1 MSSDIKIKV
10 QSFGRFLSN
19 MVMPNIGAFIAWGII
34 TALFIPTGWLPNE
47 TLAKLVGPMITYL
60 LPLLIGYTGGKLV
73 GGERGGVVGAITTMG
88 VIVGADM
95 PMFLG
100 SMIAG
105 PLGGW
110 CIKHFDRWVDGKI
123 KSGFEMLVNNF
134 SAGIIGMILAILAFL
149 GIGPIVEALSK
160 MLAAGVNFMVVHDML
175 PLASIF
181 VEPAK
186 ILFLNNAINHGIFS
200 PLGIQQS
207 HELGK
212 SIFFLIEANPGPG
225 MGVLLAYMFFGRGSA
240 KQSAGGAAIIHFLG
254 GIHEIYFPYVLMNP
268 RLILAVILG
277 GMTGVFT
284 LTILGGG
291 LVSPASPGSIL
302 AVLAM
307 TPKGAYFANIAGVCA
322 AMAVSF
328 VVSAILLKTS
338 KVKEED
344 DIEAATRRMQDMK
357 AESKGASPLSAGD
370 VTNDLSHVRKI
381 IVACDAGVFMSSDIK
396 IKVQS
401 FGRFL
406 SNMVMPNIGAFIAWG
421 IITAL
426 FIPTGWLPNETLA
439 KLVGPMITY
448 LLPLLIGY
456 TGGKL
461 VGGERGGVVGAI
473 TTMGVIVGADMPMF
487 LGSMIAGPLG
497 GWCIK
502 HFDRWVD
509 GKIKSGF
516 EMLVNNFSAGIIG
529 MILAILAF
537 LGIGPIVEA
546 LSKMLAAGVNFMVV
560 HDMLPLASIFV
571 EPAKILFLNNAINH
585 GIFSPLGIQ
594 QSHEL
599 GKSIFFLIEANP
611 GPGMGV
617 LLAYMFFG
625 RGSAKQSAGG
635 AAIIHFLGGIHEIYF
650 PYVLMN
656 PRLILAVILGGMT
669 GVFTLTILGGGLV
682 SPASPGSILA
692 VLAMTPKGAY
702 FANIAGVCAAM
713 AVSFVV
719 SAILLKT
726 SKVKEEDDI
735 EAATRRMQDMKAESK
750 GASPLSAGDVT
761 NDLSHVRKIIVA
773 CDAGMGS
780 SAMGAGVLR
789 KKIQD
794 AGLSQIS
801 VTNSAINNLPPDVDL
816 VITHRDLTERA
827 MRQVPQ
833 AQHISLTNFLD
844 SGLYTSLTERLV
856 AAQRHTANE
865 EKVKDSLK
873 DSFDD
878 SSANLFKLG
887 AENIFLGRKAATK
900 EEAIRFAGE
909 QLVKGGYVEP
919 EYVQAM
925 LDREKLTPTY
935 LGESIAV
942 PHGTVEA
949 KDRVLKTGVVFCQ
962 YPEGVRFGEEE
973 DDIARLVIGIAARN
987 NEHIQVITSLTN
999 ALDDESVIERLAHT
1013 TSVDEVLELLAGRK

>member
-110 CIKHFDRWVDGKI
+110 AIKKFDVWVDGKI

-149 GIGPIVEALSK
+149 GIGPAVEVLSK
-160 MLAAGVNFMVVHDML
+160 ILAAGVNFMVAHEML

-277 GMTGVFT
+277 GMTGIFT
-284 LTILGGG
+284 LTILNGG

-307 TPKGAYFANIAGVCA
+307 TPKGAYFANIAAIIA

-328 VVSAILLKTS
+328 VVAAVLLKTS

-357 AESKGASPLSAGD
+357 AQSKGGATPLAAGD
-370 VTNDLSHVRKI
+370 V
-381 IVACDAGVFMSSDIK
+381 A
-396 IKVQS
+396 
-401 FGRFL
+401 
-406 SNMVMPNIGAFIAWG
+406 
-421 IITAL
+421 
-426 FIPTGWLPNETLA
+426 
-439 KLVGPMITY
+439 
-448 LLPLLIGY
+448 
-456 TGGKL
+456 
-461 VGGERGGVVGAI
+461 
-473 TTMGVIVGADMPMF
+473 
-487 LGSMIAGPLG
+487 
-497 GWCIK
+497 
-502 HFDRWVD
+502 
-509 GKIKSGF
+509 
-516 EMLVNNFSAGIIG
+516 
-529 MILAILAF
+529 
-537 LGIGPIVEA
+537 
-546 LSKMLAAGVNFMVV
+546 
-560 HDMLPLASIFV
+560 
-571 EPAKILFLNNAINH
+571 
-585 GIFSPLGIQ
+585 
-594 QSHEL
+594 
-599 GKSIFFLIEANP
+599 
-611 GPGMGV
+611 
-617 LLAYMFFG
+617 
-625 RGSAKQSAGG
+625 
-635 AAIIHFLGGIHEIYF
+635 
-650 PYVLMN
+650 
-656 PRLILAVILGGMT
+656 
-669 GVFTLTILGGGLV
+669 
-682 SPASPGSILA
+682 
-692 VLAMTPKGAY
+692 
-702 FANIAGVCAAM
+702 
-713 AVSFVV
+713 
-719 SAILLKT
+719 
-726 SKVKEEDDI
+726 
-735 EAATRRMQDMKAESK
+735 
-750 GASPLSAGDVT
+750 

-789 KKIQD
+789 KKVQD
-794 AGLSQIS
+794 AGLSNIS

-856 AAQRHTANE
+856 SAQRHTDNE
-865 EKVKDSLK
+865 EKVRDSLK
-873 DSFDD
+873 DSFDASD
-878 SSANLFKLG
+878 TNLFKLG

-900 EEAIRFAGE
+900 EEAILFAGE

-925 LDREKLTPTY
+925 LDREKLTSTY

-942 PHGTVEA
+942 PHGTIEA
-949 KDRVLKTGVVFCQ
+949 KDRVLKTGIVFCQ

-973 DDIARLVIGIAARN
+973 DEVARLVIGIAARN

-999 ALDDESVIERLAHT
+999 ALDDESVIERLAKT
-1013 TSVDEVLELLAGRK
+1013 TSVEEVLTLLKA

>member
-1 MSSDIKIKV
+1 MSSDFKIKV

-60 LPLLIGYTGGKLV
+60 LPLLIGYTGGRLV
-73 GGERGGVVGAITTMG
+73 GGDRGGVVGAITTMG

-100 SMIAG
+100 AMIAG

-110 CIKHFDRWVDGKI
+110 AIKKFDVWVDGKI

-149 GIGPIVEALSK
+149 GIGPAVEVLSK
-160 MLAAGVNFMVVHDML
+160 LLAAGVNFMVAHDML

-207 HELGK
+207 HDLGK

-284 LTILGGG
+284 LSVLGGG

-307 TPKGAYFANIAGVCA
+307 TPKGAYFANIAAICA

-357 AESKGASPLSAGD
+357 SQSKGVAATPLAAGD
-370 VTNDLSHVRKI
+370 VS
-381 IVACDAGVFMSSDIK
+381 
-396 IKVQS
+396 
-401 FGRFL
+401 
-406 SNMVMPNIGAFIAWG
+406 
-421 IITAL
+421 
-426 FIPTGWLPNETLA
+426 
-439 KLVGPMITY
+439 
-448 LLPLLIGY
+448 
-456 TGGKL
+456 
-461 VGGERGGVVGAI
+461 
-473 TTMGVIVGADMPMF
+473 
-487 LGSMIAGPLG
+487 
-497 GWCIK
+497 
-502 HFDRWVD
+502 
-509 GKIKSGF
+509 
-516 EMLVNNFSAGIIG
+516 
-529 MILAILAF
+529 
-537 LGIGPIVEA
+537 
-546 LSKMLAAGVNFMVV
+546 
-560 HDMLPLASIFV
+560 
-571 EPAKILFLNNAINH
+571 
-585 GIFSPLGIQ
+585 
-594 QSHEL
+594 
-599 GKSIFFLIEANP
+599 
-611 GPGMGV
+611 
-617 LLAYMFFG
+617 
-625 RGSAKQSAGG
+625 
-635 AAIIHFLGGIHEIYF
+635 
-650 PYVLMN
+650 
-656 PRLILAVILGGMT
+656 
-669 GVFTLTILGGGLV
+669 
-682 SPASPGSILA
+682 
-692 VLAMTPKGAY
+692 
-702 FANIAGVCAAM
+702 
-713 AVSFVV
+713 
-719 SAILLKT
+719 
-726 SKVKEEDDI
+726 
-735 EAATRRMQDMKAESK
+735 
-750 GASPLSAGDVT
+750 

-789 KKIQD
+789 KKVAD

-801 VTNSAINNLPPDVDL
+801 VTNSAINSLPTDVDL

-844 SGLYTSLTERLV
+844 SGLYTNLTERLV
-856 AAQRHTANE
+856 AAQRHEDNE
-865 EKVKDSLK
+865 VKVRTSLQ
-873 DSFDD
+873 DSFDE
-878 SSANLFKLG
+878 SNSHLFRLG
-887 AENIFLGRKAATK
+887 AENIFLGRTASHK

-909 QLVKGGYVEP
+909 QLVKGGYVQP

-962 YPEGVRFGEEE
+962 YPAGVRFGEEE

-999 ALDDESVIERLAHT
+999 ALDDETVIERLANT
-1013 TSVDEVLELLAGRK
+1013 TSVEEVLALLNK

>member
-110 CIKHFDRWVDGKI
+110 AIKKFDVWVDGKI

-149 GIGPIVEALSK
+149 GIGPAVEVLSK
-160 MLAAGVNFMVVHDML
+160 ILAAGVNFMVAHDML

-207 HELGK
+207 HDLGK

-225 MGVLLAYMFFGRGSA
+225 MGILLAYMFFGRGSA

-284 LTILGGG
+284 LTLLNGG

-307 TPKGAYFANIAGVCA
+307 TPKGAYFANIAAIVA

-328 VVSAILLKTS
+328 VVSAVLLKTS

-357 AESKGASPLSAGD
+357 AQSKGGATPLAAGD
-370 VTNDLSHVRKI
+370 V
-381 IVACDAGVFMSSDIK
+381 A
-396 IKVQS
+396 
-401 FGRFL
+401 
-406 SNMVMPNIGAFIAWG
+406 
-421 IITAL
+421 
-426 FIPTGWLPNETLA
+426 
-439 KLVGPMITY
+439 
-448 LLPLLIGY
+448 
-456 TGGKL
+456 
-461 VGGERGGVVGAI
+461 
-473 TTMGVIVGADMPMF
+473 
-487 LGSMIAGPLG
+487 
-497 GWCIK
+497 
-502 HFDRWVD
+502 
-509 GKIKSGF
+509 
-516 EMLVNNFSAGIIG
+516 
-529 MILAILAF
+529 
-537 LGIGPIVEA
+537 
-546 LSKMLAAGVNFMVV
+546 
-560 HDMLPLASIFV
+560 
-571 EPAKILFLNNAINH
+571 
-585 GIFSPLGIQ
+585 
-594 QSHEL
+594 
-599 GKSIFFLIEANP
+599 
-611 GPGMGV
+611 
-617 LLAYMFFG
+617 
-625 RGSAKQSAGG
+625 
-635 AAIIHFLGGIHEIYF
+635 
-650 PYVLMN
+650 
-656 PRLILAVILGGMT
+656 
-669 GVFTLTILGGGLV
+669 
-682 SPASPGSILA
+682 
-692 VLAMTPKGAY
+692 
-702 FANIAGVCAAM
+702 
-713 AVSFVV
+713 
-719 SAILLKT
+719 
-726 SKVKEEDDI
+726 
-735 EAATRRMQDMKAESK
+735 
-750 GASPLSAGDVT
+750 

-789 KKIQD
+789 KKVHD
-794 AGLSQIS
+794 AGLSNIS
-801 VTNSAINNLPPDVDL
+801 VTNCAINNLPPDVDL

-856 AAQRHTANE
+856 AAQRHTDNE
-865 EKVKDSLK
+865 EKVRDSLK
-873 DSFDD
+873 DSFDASD
-878 SSANLFKLG
+878 TNLFKLG

-900 EEAIRFAGE
+900 EEAILFAGE

-925 LDREKLTPTY
+925 LDREKLTSTY

-942 PHGTVEA
+942 PHGTIEA
-949 KDRVLKTGVVFCQ
+949 KDRVLKTGIVFCQ

-973 DDIARLVIGIAARN
+973 DEVARLVIGIAARN

-999 ALDDESVIERLAHT
+999 ALDDESVIERLAKT
-1013 TSVDEVLELLAGRK
+1013 TSVEEVLTLQKA

>member
-60 LPLLIGYTGGKLV
+60 LPLLIGYTGGRLV
-73 GGERGGVVGAITTMG
+73 GGDRGGVVGAITTMG

-100 SMIAG
+100 AMIAG

-110 CIKHFDRWVDGKI
+110 AIKHFDNWVDGKI

-149 GIGPIVEALSK
+149 GIGPAVEVLSK
-160 MLAAGVNFMVVHDML
+160 VLAAGVNFMVAHEML

-207 HELGK
+207 HDLGK

-268 RLILAVILG
+268 RLLLAVILG

-284 LTILGGG
+284 LSVLNGG

-307 TPKGAYFANIAGVCA
+307 TPKGAYFANLA
-322 AMAVSF
+322 AIFAALIVSF
-328 VVSAILLKTS
+328 VIASILLKTS
-338 KVKEED
+338 KVKDDED
-344 DIEAATRRMQDMK
+344 LQEATRRIHEMK
-357 AESKGASPLSAGD
+357 AESKGA
-370 VTNDLSHVRKI
+370 T
-381 IVACDAGVFMSSDIK
+381 
-396 IKVQS
+396 
-401 FGRFL
+401 
-406 SNMVMPNIGAFIAWG
+406 
-421 IITAL
+421 
-426 FIPTGWLPNETLA
+426 
-439 KLVGPMITY
+439 
-448 LLPLLIGY
+448 
-456 TGGKL
+456 
-461 VGGERGGVVGAI
+461 
-473 TTMGVIVGADMPMF
+473 
-487 LGSMIAGPLG
+487 
-497 GWCIK
+497 
-502 HFDRWVD
+502 
-509 GKIKSGF
+509 
-516 EMLVNNFSAGIIG
+516 
-529 MILAILAF
+529 
-537 LGIGPIVEA
+537 
-546 LSKMLAAGVNFMVV
+546 
-560 HDMLPLASIFV
+560 PLA
-571 EPAKILFLNNAINH
+571 
-585 GIFSPLGIQ
+585 
-594 QSHEL
+594 
-599 GKSIFFLIEANP
+599 
-611 GPGMGV
+611 
-617 LLAYMFFG
+617 
-625 RGSAKQSAGG
+625 
-635 AAIIHFLGGIHEIYF
+635 
-650 PYVLMN
+650 
-656 PRLILAVILGGMT
+656 
-669 GVFTLTILGGGLV
+669 
-682 SPASPGSILA
+682 
-692 VLAMTPKGAY
+692 
-702 FANIAGVCAAM
+702 
-713 AVSFVV
+713 
-719 SAILLKT
+719 
-726 SKVKEEDDI
+726 
-735 EAATRRMQDMKAESK
+735 
-750 GASPLSAGDVT
+750 AGDVT

-789 KKIQD
+789 KKVQD
-794 AGLSQIS
+794 AGLTNIS
-801 VTNSAINNLPPDVDL
+801 VTNSAINSLPSDVDL

-827 MRQVPQ
+827 MRQAPQ

-844 SGLYTSLTERLV
+844 SGLYTNLTERLV
-856 AAQRHTANE
+856 AAQRHSDNE
-865 EKVKDSLK
+865 AKVTSSLQ
-873 DSFDD
+873 DSFDAPN
-878 SSANLFKLG
+878 SNLFKLG
-887 AENIFLGRKAATK
+887 AENIFLGRTASNK

-909 QLVKGGYVEP
+909 QLVKGGYVQP
-919 EYVQAM
+919 EYVDAM
-925 LDREKLTPTY
+925 LEREKLTPTY

-962 YPEGVRFGEEE
+962 YPEGVRFGEDE

-999 ALDDESVIERLAHT
+999 ALDDETVIQRLAHT
-1013 TSVDEVLELLAGRK
+1013 TSVEEVLALLGK

>member
-1 MSSDIKIKV
+1 MSSDFKIKV

-60 LPLLIGYTGGKLV
+60 LPLLIGFTGGRLV
-73 GGERGGVVGAITTMG
+73 GGDRGGVVGAITTMG

-100 SMIAG
+100 AMIAG

-110 CIKHFDRWVDGKI
+110 AIKKFDVWVDGKI

-149 GIGPIVEALSK
+149 GIGPAVEVLSK
-160 MLAAGVNFMVVHDML
+160 LLAAGVNFMVAHDML

-207 HELGK
+207 HDLGK

-284 LTILGGG
+284 LSVLGGG

-307 TPKGAYFANIAGVCA
+307 TPKGAYFANIAAICA

-357 AESKGASPLSAGD
+357 SQSKGVAATPLAAGD
-370 VTNDLSHVRKI
+370 VS
-381 IVACDAGVFMSSDIK
+381 
-396 IKVQS
+396 
-401 FGRFL
+401 
-406 SNMVMPNIGAFIAWG
+406 
-421 IITAL
+421 
-426 FIPTGWLPNETLA
+426 
-439 KLVGPMITY
+439 
-448 LLPLLIGY
+448 
-456 TGGKL
+456 
-461 VGGERGGVVGAI
+461 
-473 TTMGVIVGADMPMF
+473 
-487 LGSMIAGPLG
+487 
-497 GWCIK
+497 
-502 HFDRWVD
+502 
-509 GKIKSGF
+509 
-516 EMLVNNFSAGIIG
+516 
-529 MILAILAF
+529 
-537 LGIGPIVEA
+537 
-546 LSKMLAAGVNFMVV
+546 
-560 HDMLPLASIFV
+560 
-571 EPAKILFLNNAINH
+571 
-585 GIFSPLGIQ
+585 
-594 QSHEL
+594 
-599 GKSIFFLIEANP
+599 
-611 GPGMGV
+611 
-617 LLAYMFFG
+617 
-625 RGSAKQSAGG
+625 
-635 AAIIHFLGGIHEIYF
+635 
-650 PYVLMN
+650 
-656 PRLILAVILGGMT
+656 
-669 GVFTLTILGGGLV
+669 
-682 SPASPGSILA
+682 
-692 VLAMTPKGAY
+692 
-702 FANIAGVCAAM
+702 
-713 AVSFVV
+713 
-719 SAILLKT
+719 
-726 SKVKEEDDI
+726 
-735 EAATRRMQDMKAESK
+735 
-750 GASPLSAGDVT
+750 

-789 KKIQD
+789 KKVAD

-801 VTNSAINNLPPDVDL
+801 VTNSAINSLPADVDL

-844 SGLYTSLTERLV
+844 SGLYTNLTERLV
-856 AAQRHTANE
+856 AAQRHEDNE
-865 EKVKDSLK
+865 VKVRTSLQ
-873 DSFDD
+873 DSFDE
-878 SSANLFKLG
+878 SNSHLFRLG
-887 AENIFLGRKAATK
+887 AENIFLGRTASHK

-909 QLVKGGYVEP
+909 QLVKGGYVQP

-962 YPEGVRFGEEE
+962 YPAGVRFGEEE

-999 ALDDESVIERLAHT
+999 ALDDETVIERLANT
-1013 TSVDEVLELLAGRK
+1013 TSVEEVLALLNK

>member
-110 CIKHFDRWVDGKI
+110 AIKKFDVWVDGKI

-149 GIGPIVEALSK
+149 GIGPAVEVLSK
-160 MLAAGVNFMVVHDML
+160 ILAAGVNFMVAHDML

-207 HELGK
+207 HDLGK

-284 LTILGGG
+284 LTLLNGG

-307 TPKGAYFANIAGVCA
+307 TPKGAYFANIAAIVA

-328 VVSAILLKTS
+328 VVSAVLLKTS

-357 AESKGASPLSAGD
+357 AQSKGGATPLAAGD
-370 VTNDLSHVRKI
+370 V
-381 IVACDAGVFMSSDIK
+381 A
-396 IKVQS
+396 
-401 FGRFL
+401 
-406 SNMVMPNIGAFIAWG
+406 
-421 IITAL
+421 
-426 FIPTGWLPNETLA
+426 
-439 KLVGPMITY
+439 
-448 LLPLLIGY
+448 
-456 TGGKL
+456 
-461 VGGERGGVVGAI
+461 
-473 TTMGVIVGADMPMF
+473 
-487 LGSMIAGPLG
+487 
-497 GWCIK
+497 
-502 HFDRWVD
+502 
-509 GKIKSGF
+509 
-516 EMLVNNFSAGIIG
+516 
-529 MILAILAF
+529 
-537 LGIGPIVEA
+537 
-546 LSKMLAAGVNFMVV
+546 
-560 HDMLPLASIFV
+560 
-571 EPAKILFLNNAINH
+571 
-585 GIFSPLGIQ
+585 
-594 QSHEL
+594 
-599 GKSIFFLIEANP
+599 
-611 GPGMGV
+611 
-617 LLAYMFFG
+617 
-625 RGSAKQSAGG
+625 
-635 AAIIHFLGGIHEIYF
+635 
-650 PYVLMN
+650 
-656 PRLILAVILGGMT
+656 
-669 GVFTLTILGGGLV
+669 
-682 SPASPGSILA
+682 
-692 VLAMTPKGAY
+692 
-702 FANIAGVCAAM
+702 
-713 AVSFVV
+713 
-719 SAILLKT
+719 
-726 SKVKEEDDI
+726 
-735 EAATRRMQDMKAESK
+735 
-750 GASPLSAGDVT
+750 

-789 KKIQD
+789 KKVHD
-794 AGLSQIS
+794 AGLSNIS
-801 VTNSAINNLPPDVDL
+801 VTNCAINNLPPDVDL

-856 AAQRHTANE
+856 AAQRHTDNE
-865 EKVKDSLK
+865 EKVRDSLK
-873 DSFDD
+873 DSFDASD
-878 SSANLFKLG
+878 TNLFKLG

-900 EEAIRFAGE
+900 EEAILFAGE

-925 LDREKLTPTY
+925 LDREKLTSTY

-942 PHGTVEA
+942 PHGTIEA
-949 KDRVLKTGVVFCQ
+949 KDRVLKTGIVFCQ

-973 DDIARLVIGIAARN
+973 DEVARLVIGIAARN

-999 ALDDESVIERLAHT
+999 ALDDESVIERLAKT
-1013 TSVDEVLELLAGRK
+1013 TRVYDVLTVLNASRGAGLGAGPRPPLLIRGERVRVREKPHPNPLR

>member
-1 MSSDIKIKV
+1 MSSDFKIKV

-60 LPLLIGYTGGKLV
+60 LPLLIGYTGGRLV
-73 GGERGGVVGAITTMG
+73 GGDRGGVVGAITTMG

-100 SMIAG
+100 AMIAG

-110 CIKHFDRWVDGKI
+110 AIKKFDVWVDGKI

-149 GIGPIVEALSK
+149 GIGPAVEVLSK
-160 MLAAGVNFMVVHDML
+160 LLAAGVNFMVAHDML

-207 HELGK
+207 HDLGK

-284 LTILGGG
+284 LSVLGGG

-307 TPKGAYFANIAGVCA
+307 TPKGAYFANIAAICA

-357 AESKGASPLSAGD
+357 SQSKGVAATPLAAGD
-370 VTNDLSHVRKI
+370 VS
-381 IVACDAGVFMSSDIK
+381 
-396 IKVQS
+396 
-401 FGRFL
+401 
-406 SNMVMPNIGAFIAWG
+406 
-421 IITAL
+421 
-426 FIPTGWLPNETLA
+426 
-439 KLVGPMITY
+439 
-448 LLPLLIGY
+448 
-456 TGGKL
+456 
-461 VGGERGGVVGAI
+461 
-473 TTMGVIVGADMPMF
+473 
-487 LGSMIAGPLG
+487 
-497 GWCIK
+497 
-502 HFDRWVD
+502 
-509 GKIKSGF
+509 
-516 EMLVNNFSAGIIG
+516 
-529 MILAILAF
+529 
-537 LGIGPIVEA
+537 
-546 LSKMLAAGVNFMVV
+546 
-560 HDMLPLASIFV
+560 
-571 EPAKILFLNNAINH
+571 
-585 GIFSPLGIQ
+585 
-594 QSHEL
+594 
-599 GKSIFFLIEANP
+599 
-611 GPGMGV
+611 
-617 LLAYMFFG
+617 
-625 RGSAKQSAGG
+625 
-635 AAIIHFLGGIHEIYF
+635 
-650 PYVLMN
+650 
-656 PRLILAVILGGMT
+656 
-669 GVFTLTILGGGLV
+669 
-682 SPASPGSILA
+682 
-692 VLAMTPKGAY
+692 
-702 FANIAGVCAAM
+702 
-713 AVSFVV
+713 
-719 SAILLKT
+719 
-726 SKVKEEDDI
+726 
-735 EAATRRMQDMKAESK
+735 
-750 GASPLSAGDVT
+750 

-789 KKIQD
+789 KKVAD

-801 VTNSAINNLPPDVDL
+801 VTNSAINSLPPDVDL

-844 SGLYTSLTERLV
+844 SALYTSLTERLV
-856 AAQRHTANE
+856 AAQRHEDNE
-865 EKVKDSLK
+865 VKVRTSLQ
-873 DSFDD
+873 DSFDE
-878 SSANLFKLG
+878 SNSHLFRLG
-887 AENIFLGRKAATK
+887 AENIFLGRTASHK

-909 QLVKGGYVEP
+909 QLVKGGYVQP
-919 EYVQAM
+919 EYVEAM
-925 LDREKLTPTY
+925 LEREKLTPTY

-962 YPEGVRFGEEE
+962 YPAGVRFGEEE

-999 ALDDESVIERLAHT
+999 ALDDETVI
-1013 TSVDEVLELLAGRK
+1013 

>member
-1 MSSDIKIKV
+1 MSSDFKIKV

-60 LPLLIGYTGGKLV
+60 LPLLIGYTGGRLV
-73 GGERGGVVGAITTMG
+73 GGDRGGVVGAITTMG

-100 SMIAG
+100 AMIAG

-110 CIKHFDRWVDGKI
+110 AIKKFDVWVDGKI

-149 GIGPIVEALSK
+149 GIGPAVEVLSK
-160 MLAAGVNFMVVHDML
+160 LLAAGVNFMVAHDML

-207 HELGK
+207 HDLGK

-284 LTILGGG
+284 LSVLGGG

-307 TPKGAYFANIAGVCA
+307 TPKGAYFANIAAICA

-357 AESKGASPLSAGD
+357 SQSKGVAATPLAAGD
-370 VTNDLSHVRKI
+370 VS
-381 IVACDAGVFMSSDIK
+381 
-396 IKVQS
+396 
-401 FGRFL
+401 
-406 SNMVMPNIGAFIAWG
+406 
-421 IITAL
+421 
-426 FIPTGWLPNETLA
+426 
-439 KLVGPMITY
+439 
-448 LLPLLIGY
+448 
-456 TGGKL
+456 
-461 VGGERGGVVGAI
+461 
-473 TTMGVIVGADMPMF
+473 
-487 LGSMIAGPLG
+487 
-497 GWCIK
+497 
-502 HFDRWVD
+502 
-509 GKIKSGF
+509 
-516 EMLVNNFSAGIIG
+516 
-529 MILAILAF
+529 
-537 LGIGPIVEA
+537 
-546 LSKMLAAGVNFMVV
+546 
-560 HDMLPLASIFV
+560 
-571 EPAKILFLNNAINH
+571 
-585 GIFSPLGIQ
+585 
-594 QSHEL
+594 
-599 GKSIFFLIEANP
+599 
-611 GPGMGV
+611 
-617 LLAYMFFG
+617 
-625 RGSAKQSAGG
+625 
-635 AAIIHFLGGIHEIYF
+635 
-650 PYVLMN
+650 
-656 PRLILAVILGGMT
+656 
-669 GVFTLTILGGGLV
+669 
-682 SPASPGSILA
+682 
-692 VLAMTPKGAY
+692 
-702 FANIAGVCAAM
+702 
-713 AVSFVV
+713 
-719 SAILLKT
+719 
-726 SKVKEEDDI
+726 
-735 EAATRRMQDMKAESK
+735 
-750 GASPLSAGDVT
+750 

-789 KKIQD
+789 KKVAD

-801 VTNSAINNLPPDVDL
+801 VTNSAINSLPADVDL

-844 SGLYTSLTERLV
+844 SGLYTNLTERLV
-856 AAQRHTANE
+856 AAQRHEDNE
-865 EKVKDSLK
+865 VKVRTSLQ
-873 DSFDD
+873 DSFDE
-878 SSANLFKLG
+878 SNSHLFRLG
-887 AENIFLGRKAATK
+887 AENIFLGRTASHK
-900 EEAIRFAGE
+900 EEAIRSAGE
-909 QLVKGGYVEP
+909 QLVKGGYGQP

-962 YPEGVRFGEEE
+962 YPAGVRFGEEE

-999 ALDDESVIERLAHT
+999 ALDDETVIERLANT
-1013 TSVDEVLELLAGRK
+1013 TSVEEVLALLNK